1 MKMRI
6 SESQKVQMKKLD
18 DLLLSKIKSKTNLE
32 IDEIRTLEMCEI
44 EKRLGI
50 EHVKPETYFSWENDE
65 KDGYQPELEFPT
77 DIELA
82 KREQIIDQEMQN
94 LGL

>member
-1 MKMRI
+1 MRI
-6 SESQKVQMKKLD
+6 SDGQRVQMKQLD
-18 DLLLSKIKSKTNLE
+18 DLLLSKIRSKTNLE

-44 EKRLGI
+44 EKKMGI
-50 EHVKPETYFSWENDE
+50 EHGKPENYFPWEDNE

-77 DIELA
+77 DMELS
-82 KREQIIDQEMQN
+82 KREQIIDQEMRD